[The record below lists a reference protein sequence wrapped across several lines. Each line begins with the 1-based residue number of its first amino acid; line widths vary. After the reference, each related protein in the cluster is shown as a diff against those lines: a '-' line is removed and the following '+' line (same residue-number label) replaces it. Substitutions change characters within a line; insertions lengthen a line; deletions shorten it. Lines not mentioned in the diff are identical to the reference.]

1 MDVITKKRL
10 LIGTIVILLIM
21 NISALSTI
29 AYYKYSAKRHIEQIR
44 EKKKKGINPYRG
56 KNYGQRVKKYVRKE
70 LNLSDEQFKEY
81 SHLKDI
87 NMQKSRELWKQISE
101 KRRLTFKEYCK
112 ENPDTVLLM
121 HLSEDIGNLHKEV
134 HREMI
139 RHFNEV
145 EKILSPEQL
154 IKFRKMLCKMTNSK
168 HHRRLNKF
176 SSK

>member
-1 MDVITKKRL
+1 MEIITKKRL

-29 AYYKYSAKRHIEQIR
+29 AYYKYSAKKHIEQIR
-44 EKKKKGINPYRG
+44 EKKKRGINSYRG

-70 LNLSDEQFKEY
+70 LNLSDEQFKKY

-87 NMQKSRELWKQISE
+87 NMQKSRDLWKQINE
-101 KRRLTFKEYCK
+101 KRSLTFKEYCK
-112 ENPDTVLLM
+112 EHPDTLLLM
-121 HLSEDIGNLHKEV
+121 QLSEDIGNLHKQV

-145 EKILSPEQL
+145 EKILDPEQ
-154 IKFRKMLCKMTNSK
+154 KKQFREMLCKMAEHKKGRKYKN
-168 HHRRLNKF
+168 
-176 SSK
+176 